1 VNLNLFFRL
10 TKRSSYI
17 IIRITGKEIDKM
29 TSEKGINSYR
39 LKLIALVFMVID
51 HIYTYLNAPLHG
63 YQTDGNWPQ
72 WIPLFT
78 RFVSPLFLYLMI
90 KGFYHTRSRRKYLT
104 RLLTAGLIMMGGNVL
119 INYLFGSVDHATG
132 KYSFHSLTQGHDIFL
147 TLAAMFVLI
156 WCLDNIKHRKN
167 MGISISLAII
177 TGLVS
182 LILEGGFYMLP
193 VTLIIWFFYN
203 SKPLQCLG
211 IGIWCLILLAH
222 TLISYFTNDPG
233 CSLYSYL
240 CFDNEW
246 AMFSVIF
253 FILPYNGKRGRNTV
267 FTKYMFYVIYP
278 VHLWILMILRYIIEA
293 KLS

>member
-1 VNLNLFFRL
+1 
-10 TKRSSYI
+10 
-17 IIRITGKEIDKM
+17 M
-29 TSEKGINSYR
+29 TSGKGIDSFR

-51 HIYTYLNAPLHG
+51 HIYTYLNSPLHG
-63 YQTDGNWPQ
+63 YQAEGAWPQ
-72 WIPLFT
+72 WIPLLT

-90 KGFYHTRSRRKYLT
+90 EGFYHTRSRRKYLG
-104 RLLTAGLIMMGGNVL
+104 RLFVAGLIMMGGNIL

-132 KYSFHSLTQGHDIFL
+132 NYSFHSLTQGHDIFL

-156 WCLDNIKHRKN
+156 WCLDNLKQHKYK
-167 MGISISLAII
+167 GASIFIAVF
-177 TGLVS
+177 TALVS

-193 VTLIIWFFYN
+193 VTFIIWFFHN
-203 SKPLQCLG
+203 SKPLQCTG
-211 IGIWCLILLAH
+211 ICIWSLILLAH
-222 TLISYFTNDPG
+222 TLISYLTNNPG

-246 AMFSVIF
+246 AMFPVIF
-253 FILPYNGKRGRNTV
+253 LIFPYNGKRGRNTA